1 MGWNRRLYVCPF
13 WLRVLLIFFA
23 AFACNW
29 VKLSDM
35 YFSLFFFLS
44 SIIPVKPMLGRCGG
58 GNGVTQSVDPGT
70 NQQNTVRFSK
80 WDILN
85 YTITLISWLFCL
97 IFYISLFDCSI
108 QSASP
113 HPATATKSI
122 TQQQSPTSVPH
133 LEAVDPVSTDGAQ
146 SWRLLRI

>member
-1 MGWNRRLYVCPF
+1 MKSTIVCLPILITRTF
-13 WLRVLLIFFA
+13 DILSRMCLHLRETFGYLFFA
-23 AFACNW
+23 F
-29 VKLSDM
+29 L
-35 YFSLFFFLS
+35 FLS